1 MLVFPISVIVPVAVT
16 VAVSPFTRP
25 VILASAFVSAVPSY
39 SLLALPVVIVTD
51 ALFTVSVPLTFFTF
65 VKLAVLFSPAAFLM
79 IYPSFTTFALLPAS
93 VWLPLAVASTVNP
106 AGRPLAVTV
115 LFVSAVPSYV
125 LLSLA
130 AVSVTSP
137 LFSVIVSVPSFSVMV

>member
-1 MLVFPISVIVPVAVT
+1 MLPISVIVPVAVT
-16 VAVSPFTRP
+16 VAVSLFTRP
-25 VILASAFVSAVPSY
+25 SMLASAFVSAVPSY
-39 SLLALPVVIVTD
+39 ALLSEPVVIVTG
-51 ALFTVSVPLTFFTF
+51 ACSTVSVPPAFFTF
-65 VKLAVLFSPAAFLM
+65 VKLSVLFSPAAFL
-79 IYPSFTTFALLPAS
+79 ITYPSFTTFALLPAS

-125 LLSLA
+125 LLPLA

-137 LFSVIVSVPSFSVMV
+137 LFSVIVSVPSFSVIV